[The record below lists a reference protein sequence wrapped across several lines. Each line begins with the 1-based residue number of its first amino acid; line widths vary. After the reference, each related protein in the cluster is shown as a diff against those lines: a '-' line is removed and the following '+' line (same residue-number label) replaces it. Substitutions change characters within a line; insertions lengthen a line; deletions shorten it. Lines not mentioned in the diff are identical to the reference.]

1 MRLAAGRGCG
11 GWPVRLS
18 EAADESSTD
27 GTKRANDRDGACPL
41 EDAAELLPDEFW
53 RRRTLF
59 EREGIPMD
67 AAVGL
72 ALTDA
77 EFGDDG
83 MEGMV

>member
-1 MRLAAGRGCG
+1 MVA
-11 GWPVRLS
+11 
-18 EAADESSTD
+18 
-27 GTKRANDRDGACPL
+27 
-41 EDAAELLPDEFW
+41 AAEFLPDALW

-59 EREGIPMD
+59 DREGIRMD
-67 AAVGL
+67 AAAGS

>member
-1 MRLAAGRGCG
+1 MAQGVRRNGARL
-11 GWPVRLS
+11 VRM
-18 EAADESSTD
+18 EAA
-27 GTKRANDRDGACPL
+27 
-41 EDAAELLPDEFW
+41 AEFLPDALW

-59 EREGIPMD
+59 NREGIRLD
-67 AAVGL
+67 AAAGL

>member
-1 MRLAAGRGCG
+1 M
-11 GWPVRLS
+11 
-18 EAADESSTD
+18 EAA
-27 GTKRANDRDGACPL
+27 
-41 EDAAELLPDEFW
+41 AEFLPDALW

-59 EREGIPMD
+59 NREGIRLN
-67 AAVGL
+67 AAAGL

>member
-1 MRLAAGRGCG
+1 M
-11 GWPVRLS
+11 
-18 EAADESSTD
+18 EAA
-27 GTKRANDRDGACPL
+27 
-41 EDAAELLPDEFW
+41 AAFLPDALW

-59 EREGIPMD
+59 DREGIRLD
-67 AAVGL
+67 AAAGL